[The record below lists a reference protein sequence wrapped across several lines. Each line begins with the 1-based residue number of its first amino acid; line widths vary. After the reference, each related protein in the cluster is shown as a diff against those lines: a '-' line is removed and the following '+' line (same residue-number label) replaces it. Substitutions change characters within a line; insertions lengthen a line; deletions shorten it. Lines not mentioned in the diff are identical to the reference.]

1 MTTIQL
7 KIEEIP
13 HGHGAS
19 FKKGIA
25 SILVNSDF
33 SENLPNGHDN
43 SYERGQQIGKELKA
57 EIAKLV
63 KD

>member
-1 MTTIQL
+1 MTTVQL
-7 KIEEIP
+7 TIEEIP

-33 SENLPNGHDN
+33 SENLPNGHKH
-43 SYERGQQIGKELKA
+43 SYERGQKIGNQFKNAIA
-57 EIAKLV
+57 ELV

>member
-1 MTTIQL
+1 MTTVQL

-33 SENLPNGHDN
+33 SENLPNGYKH
-43 SYERGQQIGKELKA
+43 SYERGQQIGNQFKNAIA
-57 EIAKLV
+57 ELV

>member
-7 KIEEIP
+7 TIEEIS
-13 HGHGAS
+13 HGRGLS

-25 SILVNSDF
+25 SILVDTDF
-33 SENLPNGHDN
+33 SKNLPDGH
-43 SYERGQQIGKELKA
+43 ERGYADGQELGKQLKA

>member
-1 MTTIQL
+1 MTIIQL
-7 KIEEIP
+7 KTEEIP

-25 SILVNSDF
+25 SILVDSDF
-33 SENLPNGHDN
+33 NENLPTGHGH
-43 SYERGQQIGKELKA
+43 SYERGKQIGIELKA

>member
-25 SILVNSDF
+25 SILANSDL
-33 SENLPNGHDN
+33 SENLPNGHEH
-43 SYERGQQIGKELKA
+43 SYERGQQIGNQLKA

>member
-7 KIEEIP
+7 EIEEIS
-13 HGHGAS
+13 HGRGLS

-25 SILVNSDF
+25 SVLLDTDF
-33 SENLPNGHDN
+33 STTLPDGH
-43 SYERGQQIGKELKA
+43 ERGYADGQKAGQQLKA